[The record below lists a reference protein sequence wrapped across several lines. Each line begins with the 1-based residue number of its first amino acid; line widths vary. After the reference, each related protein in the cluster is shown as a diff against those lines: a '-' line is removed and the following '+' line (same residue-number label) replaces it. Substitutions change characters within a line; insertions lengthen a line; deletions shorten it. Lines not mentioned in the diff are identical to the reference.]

1 MVYPQKISILEK
13 HSFSK
18 GWFTLIKFFMDGF
31 IEIHPWLAGTSI
43 DFHPQQEVK
52 KPKS

>member
-1 MVYPQKISILEK
+1 
-13 HSFSK
+13 
-18 GWFTLIKFFMDGF
+18 LIKFFMDGF